1 MITAFFVRIGTKVL
15 TTPLTPDA
23 PPSHSGAV
31 PRRSRVVLYV
41 LLGALVAAA
50 FSTSLAFVAT
60 RLSGRPQPLEALS
73 MLNLAF
79 WFGWALLSLPLV
91 VLVRY
96 WRIDRRPHIAVPIH
110 VTAVVVASSLHIALL
125 TTAQTLVWWISPG
138 LMSPD
143 MELPAWGEQWL
154 RTFPLQLA
162 QLLDWELF
170 AGVGVIA
177 VAHAYFYYAES
188 RERGLRQANLETRLM
203 EAQLQT
209 LQRQL
214 HPHFLFNT
222 LNAIS
227 TLMHRDVQAA
237 DRTLVQLSGLLRVTL
252 DSIARPQ
259 IPLGEEIDFLD
270 KFVQIEQTRLGD
282 RLSVTFDVDADTL
295 DAQVPALILQ
305 PLVENAIKYGVAPH
319 SHAGNVSVTGRRE
332 GDMLVLAVTDDG
344 PGPSEPALAALSTGI
359 GLSNTRA
366 RLSHQYG
373 ARHRFEFKRQ
383 QGTFT
388 VLVAFPFRTL
398 AAQATTGAS

>member
-1 MITAFFVRIGTKVL
+1 MR
-15 TTPLTPDA
+15 
-23 PPSHSGAV
+23 PSHSEPV
-31 PRRSRVVLYV
+31 PRRSRAVLFV

-50 FSTSLAFVAT
+50 FSTTLAFVAT
-60 RLSGRPQPLEALS
+60 RISGRPQPLEALS

-79 WFGWALLSLPLV
+79 WFGWALLALPLV
-91 VLVRY
+91 ALVRY
-96 WRIDRRPHIAVPIH
+96 WRIDRRPRIAVPIH

-125 TTAQTLVWWISPG
+125 TTAQTLVWWISPAMRYDG
-138 LMSPD
+138 
-143 MELPAWGEQWL
+143 MEFPEWGEQWL

-259 IPLGEEIDFLD
+259 ILLSEEIDFLD

-319 SHAGNVSVTGRRE
+319 SHAGHVSVTGHRE

-373 ARHRFEFKRQ
+373 ARHRFEFKRH
-383 QGTFT
+383 QGHFS
-388 VLVAFPFRTL
+388 VVVAFPFRTV
-398 AAQATTGAS
+398 AAPATTGAS

>member
-1 MITAFFVRIGTKVL
+1 MG
-15 TTPLTPDA
+15 
-23 PPSHSGAV
+23 SHSGPV
-31 PRRSRVVLYV
+31 PRRSRAILFV
-41 LLGALVAAA
+41 LLGALVAAG
-50 FSTSLAFVAT
+50 FSTALAYVAT
-60 RLSGRPQPLEALS
+60 RISGRVQPIEALA

-79 WFGWALLSLPLV
+79 WLGWAVLCLPLA
-91 VLVRY
+91 VLAKRL
-96 WRIDRRPHIAVPIH
+96 RIDRRPRVAVPVH
-110 VTAVVVASSLHIALL
+110 LTALVVASFLHIALL
-125 TTAQTLVWWISPG
+125 TTAQTLVWLLSPG
-138 LMSPD
+138 LRNEG
-143 MELPAWGEQWL
+143 MELAAWSDQWV

-162 QLLDWELF
+162 STLDWELF
-170 AGVGVIA
+170 AGAGIVA
-177 VAHAYFYYAES
+177 VAHAFFYYAES
-188 RERGLRQANLETRLM
+188 RERGLREANLETRLM

-259 IPLGEEIDFLD
+259 IRLSEELDFLD

-295 DAQVPALILQ
+295 DALVPALILQ

-319 SHAGNVSVTGRRE
+319 GHAGVVSVNGHLE
-332 GDMLVLAVTDDG
+332 GELLVLEVTDDG

-373 ARHRFEFKRQ
+373 ARHRFEFKRH
-383 QGTFT
+383 QGGFT
-388 VLVAFPFRTL
+388 VVVAFPFRTV
-398 AAQATTGAS
+398 AAHTTGALQETSEWPCPPEKSAR